1 MYVSSRPAE
10 PVLLSQRRRPHRP
23 ANWAGNV
30 EFRAA
35 RVRRPRTVAGLAAVV
50 AGSTRVRALG
60 TGHSF
65 NRIADT
71 TGDLISTA
79 ALPPVADIDT
89 AARTVTAAAGV
100 KYGDLGQRL
109 NAAGWALPNLA
120 SLPHISVAGAC
131 ATATHGS
138 GDRNRNLAAA
148 VRAVDL
154 VTADGGL
161 LTLDRDADPARFP
174 GAVVALG
181 ALGVVTTLTL
191 DLVPAFAVRQYVYDD
206 LPAGE
211 LTGHF
216 DEIMGAA
223 YSVSVF
229 TSWRDGRHRQVWL
242 KHRDGDPDGFPAGRP
257 WHGARPADGPRHP
270 VPGMHVD
277 TTTRQEG
284 VPGPWHERLPHF
296 RLGFTPSAG
305 AELQTEYLLPR
316 QAAVPAIEA
325 LTGLGTLIAPMLQTS
340 EIRTVAA
347 DEAWLSMAHR
357 QDSVAFH
364 FTWIPDPGAVRP
376 VVTAIEAELVPLG
389 ARPHWGKVSGMA
401 PQAVR
406 ARYPRWDDFRA
417 LARSLD
423 PAGKFRNDFMDS
435 YLPSEDLYFP
445 SEDLPAGG

>member
-1 MYVSSRPAE
+1 MHRPAG
-10 PVLLSQRRRPHRP
+10 P

-35 RVRRPRTVAGLAAVV
+35 EVRRPRTVAGLAALV
-50 AGSTRVRALG
+50 AGSTHARALG

-71 TGDLISTA
+71 DGELISTA
-79 ALPPVADIDT
+79 GLPPVADIDT
-89 AARTVTAAAGV
+89 AAGTVTVASGG
-100 KYGDLGQRL
+100 KYGDLARRL

-138 GDRNRNLAAA
+138 GDHNRSLPAA
-148 VRAVDL
+148 VRAVHL

-161 LTLDRDADPARFP
+161 LALDRDADPERFP

-181 ALGVVTTLTL
+181 ALGVVTSLTL
-191 DLVPAFAVRQYVYDD
+191 DLVPAFTVRQYVYDD

-229 TSWRDGRHRQVWL
+229 TWWRGGRHHQVWL
-242 KHRDGDPDGFPAGRP
+242 KHAGGDPENFPAGRA

-270 VPGMHVD
+270 VPGMPVT

-296 RLGFTPSAG
+296 RPGFTPSAG
-305 AELQTEYLLPR
+305 AELQSEYLLPR

-325 LTGLGTLIAPMLQTS
+325 LTGLGALMAPVLRTS

-347 DEAWLSMAHR
+347 DEAWLSMAYH

-364 FTWIPDPGAVRP
+364 FTWILDPGAVRP
-376 VVTAIEAELVPLG
+376 VVAAVERELVPLG

-401 PQAVR
+401 AQAVR
-406 ARYPRWDDFRA
+406 ARYPRWDDFGA

-423 PAGKFRNDFMDS
+423 PTGKFRNGFTDA
-435 YLPSEDLYFP
+435 YFP
-445 SEDLPAGG
+445 GED

>member
-1 MYVSSRPAE
+1 MVAE
-10 PVLLSQRRRPHRP
+10 
-23 ANWAGNV
+23 
-30 EFRAA
+30 
-35 RVRRPRTVAGLAAVV
+35 
-50 AGSTRVRALG
+50 STRVRALG

-79 ALPPVADIDT
+79 ALPTVADIDT
-89 AARTVTAAAGV
+89 AAATVTAGAGV
-100 KYGDLGQRL
+100 RYGDLAQRL
-109 NAAGWALPNLA
+109 DAAGWALPNLG

-138 GDRNRNLAAA
+138 GDRNRNLPAA
-148 VRAVDL
+148 VRALDL
-154 VTADGGL
+154 VTADGSL
-161 LTLDRDADPARFP
+161 LTLDRADSGRFP
-174 GAVVALG
+174 GAVVGLG
-181 ALGVVTTLTL
+181 ALGIVTTLTL
-191 DLVPAFAVRQYVYDD
+191 DLVPAFQVRQHVYED
-206 LPAGE
+206 LPAGQ

-229 TSWRDGRHRQVWL
+229 TGWQGGRHSQVWL
-242 KHRDGDPDGFPAGRP
+242 KHREGDPETFTAGRP

-270 VPGMHVD
+270 VPGMPAA
-277 TTTRQEG
+277 TTTPQGG

-296 RLGFTPSAG
+296 RLGFTPSSG
-305 AELQTEYLLPR
+305 TELQTEYLLPR

-325 LTGLGTLIAPMLQTS
+325 LSGLGELFAPVLQIS

-347 DEAWLSMAHR
+347 DEAWLSTAYR
-357 QDSVAFH
+357 QDSVALH
-364 FTWIPDPGAVRP
+364 FTWILDTGAVLP
-376 VVTAIEAELVPLG
+376 VIAAVERELVPLG

-401 PQAVR
+401 PEAVR

-423 PAGKFRNDFMDS
+423 PAGKFRNDFMDG
-435 YLPSEDLYFP
+435 YFP
-445 SEDLPAGG
+445 REDD

>member
-1 MYVSSRPAE
+1 M
-10 PVLLSQRRRPHRP
+10 
-23 ANWAGNV
+23 
-30 EFRAA
+30 
-35 RVRRPRTVAGLAAVV
+35 RVRRPRTVAGLQAMV

-65 NRIADT
+65 SRIADT
-71 TGDLISTA
+71 TGDLISTV
-79 ALPPVADIDT
+79 ALPPVADIDP
-89 AARTVTAAAGV
+89 AAGTVTVTAGV
-100 KYGDLGQRL
+100 RYGDLARRL
-109 NAAGWALPNLA
+109 TAAGWALPNLA

-138 GDRNRNLAAA
+138 GDQNRNLPAA

-154 VTADGGL
+154 VTADGSL
-161 LTLDRDADPARFP
+161 VTLDRDAGSARFP

-206 LPAGE
+206 LPTGE

-229 TSWRDGRHRQVWL
+229 TRWRGGPHHQLWL
-242 KHRDGDPDGFPAGRP
+242 KHRDGDPERFPAGRP

-270 VPGMHVD
+270 VPGMPVA
-277 TTTRQEG
+277 TTTRQQG

-316 QAAVPAIEA
+316 RSAVPAIEA
-325 LTGLGTLIAPMLQTS
+325 LAGLGPLIAPVLRTS

-347 DEAWLSMAHR
+347 DEAWLSMAYH

-364 FTWIPDPGAVRP
+364 FTWILDPGAVRP
-376 VVTAIEAELVPLG
+376 VIAAIEAELAPLG

-406 ARYPRWDDFRA
+406 ARYPRWDNFAA

-423 PAGKFRNDFMDS
+423 PDGKFRNDFVDA
-435 YLPSEDLYFP
+435 YFP
-445 SEDLPAGG
+445 RGD

>member
-1 MYVSSRPAE
+1 M
-10 PVLLSQRRRPHRP
+10 
-23 ANWAGNV
+23 
-30 EFRAA
+30 
-35 RVRRPRTVAGLAAVV
+35 RVRRPRTVAGLQAMV
-50 AGSTRVRALG
+50 AGGTRVRALG

-65 NRIADT
+65 SRIADT
-71 TGDLISTA
+71 DGELISTA
-79 ALPPVADIDT
+79 GLPPTADID
-89 AARTVTAAAGV
+89 AAAGTVTVASGV
-100 KYGDLGQRL
+100 KYGDLAQRL
-109 NAAGWALPNLA
+109 NAAGWALANMA

-138 GDRNRNLAAA
+138 GDHNRNLAAA

-154 VTADGGL
+154 VTADGSL
-161 LTLDRDADPARFP
+161 LTLDRDAGPARFP

-181 ALGVVTTLTL
+181 ALGVATTLTL
-191 DLVPAFAVRQYVYDD
+191 DLVPAFPVRQYVYDD
-206 LPAGE
+206 LPGGE

-229 TSWRDGRHRQVWL
+229 TWWRGGRHHQVWL
-242 KHRDGDPDGFPAGRP
+242 KHADGDPERFPAGRP

-270 VPGMHVD
+270 VPGMPAD
-277 TTTRQEG
+277 TATQQEG

-325 LTGLGTLIAPMLQTS
+325 LTSLGPLMAPVLRTS

-347 DEAWLSMAHR
+347 DEAWLSTAYR
-357 QDSVAFH
+357 QDSVAVH
-364 FTWIPDPGAVRP
+364 FTWILDPGAVGP
-376 VVTAIEAELVPLG
+376 VIAAIERALAPLG
-389 ARPHWGKVSGMA
+389 ARPHWGKVFGVL
-401 PQAVR
+401 PEEVR
-406 ARYPRWDDFRA
+406 GRYPRWDDFRA

-423 PAGKFRNDFMDS
+423 PRGKFRNDFMDA
-435 YLPSEDLYFP
+435 YFGGED
-445 SEDLPAGG
+445 

>member
-1 MYVSSRPAE
+1 MVAE
-10 PVLLSQRRRPHRP
+10 
-23 ANWAGNV
+23 
-30 EFRAA
+30 
-35 RVRRPRTVAGLAAVV
+35 
-50 AGSTRVRALG
+50 STQARALG

-71 TGDLISTA
+71 PGELISTA

-89 AARTVTAAAGV
+89 AAAAVTTGAGV
-100 KYGDLGQRL
+100 KYGDLAQRL
-109 NAAGWALPNLA
+109 NAAGWAVPNLA

-138 GDRNRNLAAA
+138 GDRNRNLPAG

-154 VTADGGL
+154 VTADGSL
-161 LTLDRDADPARFP
+161 LTLDRDADSGRFP
-174 GAVVALG
+174 GAVVGLG

-191 DLVPAFAVRQYVYDD
+191 DLVPAFQVRQYVYEG
-206 LPAGE
+206 LPARQ

-229 TSWRDGRHRQVWL
+229 TNWQGGRHRQVWL
-242 KHRDGDPDGFPAGRP
+242 KHREDDPETITVGRP

-270 VPGMHVD
+270 VPGMPSA
-277 TTTRQEG
+277 TTTPQGG

-296 RLGFTPSAG
+296 RLEFTPSNG
-305 AELQTEYLLPR
+305 TELQTEYLLPR

-325 LTGLGTLIAPMLQTS
+325 LSGLGELFAPVLQIS
-340 EIRTVAA
+340 EVRTVAA
-347 DEAWLSMAHR
+347 DEAWLSMAYH

-364 FTWIPDPGAVRP
+364 FTWILDPGAVRP
-376 VVTAIEAELVPLG
+376 VIAAVERELVPLG

-423 PAGKFRNDFMDS
+423 PAGKFRNDFMDT
-435 YLPSEDLYFP
+435 YFP
-445 SEDLPAGG
+445 GDD

>member
-1 MYVSSRPAE
+1 MNRLAG
-10 PVLLSQRRRPHRP
+10 P

-35 RVRRPRTVAGLAAVV
+35 EVRRPRTVAGLRALV
-50 AGSTRVRALG
+50 AGSTHARALG

-71 TGDLISTA
+71 DGALISTA
-79 ALPPVADIDT
+79 GLPAAADIDT
-89 AARTVTAAAGV
+89 AAGTVTVTSGV
-100 KYGDLGQRL
+100 KYGDLARRL
-109 NAAGWALPNLA
+109 NAAGWALANLA

-138 GDRNRNLAAA
+138 GDHNRCLPAA
-148 VRAVDL
+148 VRAMDL

-161 LTLDRDADPARFP
+161 LTLDRDADTERFP

-181 ALGVVTTLTL
+181 ALGVAATLTL
-191 DLVPAFAVRQYVYDD
+191 DLVPAFTVRQYVYDD

-229 TSWRDGRHRQVWL
+229 TRWRGGRHLQVWL
-242 KHRDGDPDGFPAGRP
+242 KHADGDPERFPAGRP

-270 VPGMHVD
+270 VPGMPVA

-305 AELQTEYLLPR
+305 AELQSEYLLPR

-325 LTGLGTLIAPMLQTS
+325 LTSLGALMAPVLRTS

-347 DEAWLSMAHR
+347 DEAWLSMAYR

-364 FTWIPDPGAVRP
+364 FTWILDPGVVRP
-376 VVTAIEAELVPLG
+376 VVAAIEAELTPLG

-406 ARYPRWDDFRA
+406 ARYPRWDDFAA

-423 PAGKFRNDFMDS
+423 PGGKFRNEFVDA
-435 YLPSEDLYFP
+435 YFP
-445 SEDLPAGG
+445 PGD

>member
-1 MYVSSRPAE
+1 MNSPAG
-10 PVLLSQRRRPHRP
+10 P

-35 RVRRPRTVAGLAAVV
+35 EVRRPRTVAGVQALV
-50 AGSTRVRALG
+50 AGSTHARALG

-71 TGDLISTA
+71 DGELISTA
-79 ALPPVADIDT
+79 GLPPVADIDT
-89 AARTVTAAAGV
+89 AAGTVTVASGV
-100 KYGDLGQRL
+100 KYGDLARRL

-138 GDRNRNLAAA
+138 GDHNRSLHAA

-154 VTADGGL
+154 VTADGGV
-161 LTLDRDADPARFP
+161 LTLDRDADPERFP

-181 ALGVVTTLTL
+181 ALGVGTALTL
-191 DLVPAFAVRQYVYDD
+191 DLVPAFTVRQYVYDD

-229 TSWRDGRHRQVWL
+229 TWWRGGRHLQVWL
-242 KHRDGDPDGFPAGRP
+242 KHAGGAPESFPAGRP
-257 WHGARPADGPRHP
+257 WHGAQPADGPRHP
-270 VPGMHVD
+270 VPGMPVA
-277 TTTRQEG
+277 TTTQQEG

-296 RLGFTPSAG
+296 RLGFTPSSG
-305 AELQTEYLLPR
+305 PELQSEYLLPR

-325 LTGLGTLIAPMLQTS
+325 LTGLGALMAPVLRTS

-347 DEAWLSMAHR
+347 DEAWLSMAYR

-364 FTWIPDPGAVRP
+364 FTWILDTGAVRP
-376 VVTAIEAELVPLG
+376 VVAAIERELMPLG

-401 PQAVR
+401 PHAVR
-406 ARYPRWDDFRA
+406 ARYPRWDDFA
-417 LARSLD
+417 DLARSLD
-423 PAGKFRNDFMDS
+423 PGGKFRNEFLDT
-435 YLPSEDLYFP
+435 YFP
-445 SEDLPAGG
+445 PGD